1 MDGHFLLAFP
11 HGPPGSS
18 PLFLITVL
26 SMVSIL
32 FPRFQPLAFS
42 SASYGLNSS
51 FLLPHYFIISSALSL
66 LLKLES
72 VSLLHFF
79 SAKQFYPLPFFPHCV
94 HVSHK
99 SLHSSGMLPSC
110 SADIYANLFLEPLLS
125 SSSFPPDTARANLF
139 LGRSEH
145 LGCVISVPY

>member
-1 MDGHFLLAFP
+1 MGIFCWLFP

-18 PLFLITVL
+18 LLFLITVL

-32 FPRFQPLAFS
+32 FPRFQPLVFS
-42 SASYGLNSS
+42 SASYGLNSP
-51 FLLPHYFIISSALSL
+51 FLLPHYFIISSGLSL

-79 SAKQFYPLPFFPHCV
+79 SAKQSHPLPFFPI
-94 HVSHK
+94 VSMFPTNHFTH
-99 SLHSSGMLPSC
+99 LGCCPLVLQT
-110 SADIYANLFLEPLLS
+110 YANLLLEPLLS